1 MAPKSFILDT
11 TDINDHSDRIQHII
25 INNEVDFESTTFHI
39 YNHQYASG
47 TDSRHHDL
55 TNEILAINWAFNH
68 NLHLS
73 RDIGINTVNQNQTNA
88 SSSHTNELLQP
99 NKSKPKRQMTKQKQT
114 EKPYRVNNKKFHFK
128 AKQAT
133 R

>member
-11 TDINDHSDRIQHII
+11 SDTNDHSDRIYHIF
-25 INNEVDFESTTFHI
+25 INNEVDFESTTFPI

-88 SSSHTNELLQP
+88 SRSHTNDLQQP

-114 EKPYRVNNKKFHFK
+114 EKLYNNKKFHFK

>member
-11 TDINDHSDRIQHII
+11 SDINDHSDRIQHII
-25 INNEVDFESTTFHI
+25 INNESTTFSI

-47 TDSRHHDL
+47 TDSRYTDI
-55 TNEILAINWAFNH
+55 TNELLAINWAFNH

-73 RDIGINTVNQNQTNA
+73 RVIGINTVNQNQTNA
-88 SSSHTNELLQP
+88 SPSHTNDLQQS

-114 EKPYRVNNKKFHFK
+114 EKLYKVNNKKFHFK